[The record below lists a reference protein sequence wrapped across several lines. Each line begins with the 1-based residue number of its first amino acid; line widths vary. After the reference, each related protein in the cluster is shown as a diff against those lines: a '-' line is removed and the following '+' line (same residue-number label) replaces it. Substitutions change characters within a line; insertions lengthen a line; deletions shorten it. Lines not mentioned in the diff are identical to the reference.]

1 MRRFTLYH
9 GALFI
14 IFGLALACAVP
25 ARAAYLGGTQ
35 ITVPSDLPVVPIYF
49 APQPDAQLV
58 APRTTIAVRYGVIF
72 DSTVTDAVR
81 FTVIG
86 ARSGIHA
93 GRVILAEDQQTIIF
107 KPDTPFALN
116 EVVNVN
122 FDLGTAAADPVSFAF
137 TTSIKEPAI
146 PSADERQ
153 NSLWSELQAETMP
166 QFAAA
171 THDVQ
176 AAGAQVTYHTLPPGF
191 PPLTVITSAN
201 GVDAGYLF
209 LSNFQFGACSP
220 NSYLMILDNQGEP
233 VFYRP
238 LPPCVWAADFKKQV
252 NGQLTYWDTGTGIFH
267 ALDNTYTEVDTYQ
280 AGNGYATDVHELQIL
295 PNRHALLMIYDTQ
308 EIDNTKAVVPN
319 NQPTALV
326 TGLVIQELDAAKNV
340 VFEWRSWD
348 HFLITDTQAIY
359 LNTEPVDYVHGNA
372 IELDNDGNLLISS
385 RHLNEIT
392 KINRQTGAVM
402 WRMGGKRNQF
412 TFVNDNRPFSHQH
425 DIRRLRNGNM
435 TLFDNGNFL
444 QPPYS
449 RAVEYKLDEGKKIA
463 TLIREDRNTPHA
475 YGFAMG
481 SNQRLSN
488 NNALV
493 GWGAL
498 SNPAVTEFRPN
509 GTKAFELAIPPG
521 EFNYRVFRSPW
532 QGYSTTDPTLV
543 VVTDT
548 IPTLYYSWNGA
559 TEVVGYQLYG
569 GTTAEPD
576 TWIETTFKLSF
587 ETQSTLSP
595 NTLNQFCYY
604 RVLPIDK
611 QGRET
616 RYSNTV
622 FVDSPAC
629 QPTPTPTTT
638 PTPTE
643 TATVVPTATSTPT
656 LAPTPRG
663 PLVLKK
669 TAGIAGIKP
678 ECTNTAVIQVPVN
691 TQIVYCYTVRNT
703 GQVVYNRHS
712 LQDSHLQQLLDN
724 SPLDLHPGQAYSLIV
739 TATASLSTTTV
750 ATWTG
755 TLDDGIRQTEVAVSN
770 VASAFVEISSDDD
783 DLDQD
788 TIPDNVE
795 GAADID
801 HDNLP
806 NFLDTDADGDGIPD
820 REEIGADPQQPLDGN
835 GDDIPDF
842 LQPDEPDQS
851 SRVYLPLIEH

>member
-1 MRRFTLYH
+1 MLAQALRRKFLVVIF
-9 GALFI
+9 ALTFVS
-14 IFGLALACAVP
+14 IFS
-25 ARAAYLGGTQ
+25 ARATQ
-35 ITVPSDLPVVPIYF
+35 ISGAQVAMPDGLPTAPIYL
-49 APQPDAQLV
+49 APQPGAELIS
-58 APRTTIAVRYGVIF
+58 PGTTIAVRYGVTL
-72 DSTVTDAVR
+72 DLTVTDGVH

-86 ARSGIHA
+86 DRSGLHT
-93 GRVILAEDQQTIIF
+93 GRVILAEDQQTLIF

-122 FDLGTAAADPVSFAF
+122 FDLGIAAATPVSFAF
-137 TTSIKEPAI
+137 TTSVKAAAM
-146 PSADERQ
+146 PSVDERQ
-153 NSLWSELQAETMP
+153 NSLWSELQAEAMP
-166 QFAAA
+166 QVEVNAYDVAAA
-171 THDVQ
+171 
-176 AAGAQVTYHTLPPGF
+176 ASQVAYHTLPPGF
-191 PPLTVITSAN
+191 PPITVTTPAN

-209 LSNFQFGACSP
+209 LSNFQFGACSL
-220 NSYLMILDNQGEP
+220 NAYLMILDNQGEP

-238 LPPCVWAADFKKQV
+238 LPPCMSAVDFKKQP
-252 NGQLTYWDTGTGIFH
+252 NGQLTYWEGTRGIFH

-308 EIDNTKAVVPN
+308 EIDNAKAVVPN
-319 NQPTALV
+319 GQSTALV

-425 DIRRLRNGNM
+425 DIRRLRNGNI

-463 TLIREDRNTPHA
+463 TLIREDRSTPHA

-498 SNPAVTEFRPN
+498 SNPAVTEFRPD

-521 EFNYRVFRSPW
+521 DFNYRAFRLPW
-532 QGYSTTDPTLV
+532 QGYPTTDPTLV

-559 TEVVGYQLYG
+559 TEIVGYKVYG

-576 TWIETTFKLSF
+576 TLIETTFKTSF
-587 ETQSTLSP
+587 ETKSTLSP

-604 RVLPIDK
+604 RILPIDK

-629 QPTPTPTTT
+629 QPTPTPTAT

-643 TATVVPTATSTPT
+643 MATVVPTATSTPT
-656 LAPTPRG
+656 LTPTPRG
-663 PLVLKK
+663 PLALKK
-669 TAGIAGIKP
+669 TAGIVGIKP

-703 GQVVYNRHS
+703 GQVIYNMHS

-724 SPLDLHPGQAYSLIV
+724 SRLDLHPAQAYSLIV
-739 TATASLSTTTV
+739 TATASLSTTTI

-755 TLDDGIRQTEVAVSN
+755 TLDDGLKQIEVAVSN
-770 VASAFVEISSDDD
+770 VASAFVEISSADD
-783 DLDQD
+783 DLDHD

-806 NFLDTDADGDGIPD
+806 NFLDKDADGDGIPD
-820 REEIGADPQQPLDGN
+820 QEEIGADPQQPLDGN
-835 GDDIPDF
+835 ADGIPDF
-842 LQPDEPDQS
+842 LQPNEPDQS